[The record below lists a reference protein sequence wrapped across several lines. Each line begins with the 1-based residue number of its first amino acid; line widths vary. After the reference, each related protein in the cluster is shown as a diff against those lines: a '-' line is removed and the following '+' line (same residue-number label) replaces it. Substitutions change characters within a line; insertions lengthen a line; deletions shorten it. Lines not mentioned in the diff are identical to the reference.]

1 MPQYINISKAIHEL
15 DAAVTPAA
23 GDLVAID
30 RNDGGTWVTLKAD
43 IDDLPG
49 GGGGG
54 ASAFTGLSDTPANYT
69 GAAGKLVVVNSTPD
83 GLEFITPPYVPL
95 LALIKSVAT
104 NYELVAGDLGYLI
117 RVTDVATI
125 TLPDG
130 LATGFQCIIRRAG
143 AGAVTL
149 AAATTMNSAG
159 TTIPA
164 QHDAVSVVHIGSNVW
179 DVYGVLE

>member
-49 GGGGG
+49 GGG

-69 GAAGKLVVVNSTPD
+69 GAGGKLVVVNSTPD
-83 GLEFITPPYVPL
+83 GLEFDRRRGFDCGRHGWRPVT
-95 LALIKSVAT
+95 
-104 NYELVAGDLGYLI
+104 AGNWNKW
-117 RVTDVATI
+117 T
-125 TLPDG
+125 
-130 LATGFQCIIRRAG
+130 RA
-143 AGAVTL
+143 
-149 AAATTMNSAG
+149 
-159 TTIPA
+159 
-164 QHDAVSVVHIGSNVW
+164 
-179 DVYGVLE
+179 